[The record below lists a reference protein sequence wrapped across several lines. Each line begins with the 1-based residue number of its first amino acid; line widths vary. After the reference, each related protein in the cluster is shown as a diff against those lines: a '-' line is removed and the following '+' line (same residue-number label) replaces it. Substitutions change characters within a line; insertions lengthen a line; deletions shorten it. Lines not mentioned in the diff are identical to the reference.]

1 MKKILTLFVM
11 LLCGWSIVSAQ
22 VPAFGYQVVVRTADN
37 ELVAN
42 TPVNVTI
49 AVMSG
54 TETLYSE
61 PPAENQTDDLGILN
75 ILVGTV
81 NNADFAVVDWSKAD
95 TLVTTIT
102 VTGGDNTGS
111 IVVKTPILAVPFA
124 LQAGKGTLTTEVIE
138 QYLQTPAGKA
148 DFDILM
154 AALVANSNG
163 ATWEQIK
170 VKLVNY
176 LKNRKDKA
184 VEIVAYYLK
193 NATADDLNELYAAL
207 DNNEDKD
214 AIVSKAISLMKTYA
228 IDNRGYAMELLPAY
242 VAKVTVDDVTPII
255 EQAIEKLDN
264 MSPETREQFKD
275 ELLPRLEN
283 FAISHRDLVVRTA
296 NYFLGSVTQGQME
309 QLLNVFKN
317 TAMEQVF
324 VYNKTFNFLDYYF
337 QTTGIEAAIKAQVDS
352 ELAPNYNNNGQPG
365 YLKRSQTPNCS
376 IEPCANN

>member
-1 MKKILTLFVM
+1 M
-11 LLCGWSIVSAQ
+11 LLCGWSVVSAQ

-42 TPVNVTI
+42 TTVNVTI
-49 AVMSG
+49 AVMEG
-54 TETLYSE
+54 TQTRYSE
-61 PPAENQTDDLGILN
+61 TQNGKQTDDLGILN
-75 ILVGTV
+75 ILVGTA

-102 VTGGDNTGS
+102 VTGGDNAGP
-111 IVVKTPILAVPFA
+111 IEVKTPILAVPFA

-138 QYLQTPAGKA
+138 QYLQTPAGKE

-207 DNNEDKD
+207 DNNENKD

-242 VAKVTVDDVTPII
+242 VAKVTVDDVTPLIK
-255 EQAIEKLDN
+255 QAIVKLDN

-296 NYFLGSVTQGQME
+296 NYFLGSVTQDQME

-337 QTTGIEAAIKAQVDS
+337 QATHIEDAIKTQVDN
-352 ELAPNYNNNGQPG
+352 ELAPNYDPENPTG
-365 YLKRSQTPNCS
+365 YLKRSQASDCT

>member
-11 LLCGWSIVSAQ
+11 LLCGWSVVSAQ

-61 PPAENQTDDLGILN
+61 PQTENQTDDLGILN

-81 NNADFAVVDWSKAD
+81 NNAEFAVVDWSKAD

-102 VTGGDNTGS
+102 VTGGDNAGS
-111 IVVKTPILAVPFA
+111 IEVKTPILAVPFA

-138 QYLQTPAGKA
+138 QYLQTPAGKE

-242 VAKVTVDDVTPII
+242 VAKVTVDDVTPLI

-337 QTTGIEAAIKAQVDS
+337 QTTGIEAAIKAQVDN
-352 ELAPNYNNNGQPG
+352 ELDATDTDPG
-365 YLKRSQTPNCS
+365 YLKRSQASDCT

>member
-42 TPVNVTI
+42 TTVNVTI

-54 TETLYSE
+54 TDTLYSE
-61 PPAENQTDDLGILN
+61 PQTENQTDDLGILN

-81 NNADFAVVDWSKAD
+81 NNADFAAVDWSKAD

-102 VTGGDNTGS
+102 VTGGDNAGS
-111 IVVKTPILAVPFA
+111 IEVKTPILAVPFA

-138 QYLQTPAGKA
+138 QYLQTPAGKE

-207 DNNEDKD
+207 DNNENKD
-214 AIVSKAISLMKTYA
+214 EIVSKAISLMKTYA

-242 VAKVTVDDVTPII
+242 VAKVTVADVKPLI

-296 NYFLGSVTQGQME
+296 NYFLSSVTQEQMG

-337 QTTGIEAAIKAQVDS
+337 QTTGIEAAIKAQVDN
-352 ELAPNYNNNGQPG
+352 ELDATDTDPG
-365 YLKRSQTPNCS
+365 YLKRSQASDCT

>member
-1 MKKILTLFVM
+1 M

-42 TPVNVTI
+42 TTVNVAI

-61 PPAENQTDDLGILN
+61 PQTENQTDDLGILN
-75 ILVGTV
+75 ILVGTA

-102 VTGGDNTGS
+102 VTGDNASS
-111 IVVKTPILAVPFA
+111 IEVKTPILAVPFA

-207 DNNEDKD
+207 DNNENKD

-242 VAKVTVDDVTPII
+242 VAKVTVADVTPLI

-283 FAISHRDLVVRTA
+283 FAISHRDLVVRTV
-296 NYFLGSVTQGQME
+296 NYFLGSVTQDQMK

-337 QTTGIEAAIKAQVDS
+337 QATHIEDAIKTQVDN

-365 YLKRSQTPNCS
+365 YLKRSQASDCT
-376 IEPCANN
+376 IEPCN

>member
-42 TPVNVTI
+42 TTVNVTI

-54 TETLYSE
+54 TDTLYSE
-61 PPAENQTDDLGILN
+61 PQTENQTDDLGILN

-102 VTGGDNTGS
+102 VTGGDNAGS
-111 IVVKTPILAVPFA
+111 IEVKTPILAVPFA

-138 QYLQTPAGKA
+138 QYLQTPAGKE

-193 NATADDLNELYAAL
+193 NATAGDLNELYAAL
-207 DNNEDKD
+207 NNNEDKD

-242 VAKVTVDDVTPII
+242 VAKVTVDDVTPLI
-255 EQAIEKLDN
+255 EQAIDTLDALDDN
-264 MSPETREQFKD
+264 QRQQLKN

-337 QTTGIEAAIKAQVDS
+337 QATHIEDAIKTQVDN
-352 ELAPNYNNNGQPG
+352 ELAPNYDPENPTG
-365 YLKRSQTPNCS
+365 YLKRSQASDCT
-376 IEPCANN
+376 IEPCN

>member
-1 MKKILTLFVM
+1 M

-42 TPVNVTI
+42 TTVNVTI
-49 AVMSG
+49 AVMEG
-54 TETLYSE
+54 TQTRYSE
-61 PPAENQTDDLGILN
+61 TQNGKQTDDLGILN

-81 NNADFAVVDWSKAD
+81 NNTEFAAVDWSKAD

-102 VTGGDNTGS
+102 VAGGDNAGS
-111 IVVKTPILAVPFA
+111 IEVKTPILAVPFA

-138 QYLQTPAGKA
+138 QYLQTPAGKE

-207 DNNEDKD
+207 DNNEDKA

-242 VAKVTVDDVTPII
+242 VAKVTVDDVTPLI

-309 QLLNVFKN
+309 QLLNVFTG
-317 TAMEQVF
+317 TAMEQFF

-352 ELAPNYNNNGQPG
+352 ELAPNYDPENPTG
-365 YLKRSQTPNCS
+365 YLKRSQASDCT
-376 IEPCANN
+376 IEPCN

>member
-1 MKKILTLFVM
+1 M

-42 TPVNVTI
+42 TTVNVAI

-61 PPAENQTDDLGILN
+61 PQTENQTDNLGILN

-81 NNADFAVVDWSKAD
+81 DNTKFAAVDWSKAD

-102 VTGGDNTGS
+102 VAGGDNAGS
-111 IVVKTPILAVPFA
+111 IEVKTPILAVPFA

-138 QYLQTPAGKA
+138 QYLQTPAGKE

-193 NATADDLNELYAAL
+193 NATAGDLNELYTAFKT
-207 DNNEDKD
+207 NNENKD

-228 IDNRGYAMELLPAY
+228 IDNRGYAMELLPSY
-242 VAKVTVDDVTPII
+242 LKKVTVDDVTPLI

-296 NYFLGSVTQGQME
+296 NYFLSSVTQGQME

-317 TAMEQVF
+317 TTMEQVF
-324 VYNKTFNFLDYYF
+324 VYGKTFNFLDYYF
-337 QTTGIEAAIKAQVDS
+337 QDTHIEDAIKAQVDN
-352 ELAPNYNNNGQPG
+352 ELDATDTDPG
-365 YLKRSQTPNCS
+365 YLKRSQASDCT

>member
-11 LLCGWSIVSAQ
+11 LLCGWSVVSAQ

-42 TPVNVTI
+42 TTVNVTI
-49 AVMSG
+49 AVMEG
-54 TETLYSE
+54 TQTRYSE
-61 PPAENQTDDLGILN
+61 TQNGKQTDDLGILN

-81 NNADFAVVDWSKAD
+81 NNTEFAAVDWSKAD

-102 VTGGDNTGS
+102 VTGGDNAGS
-111 IVVKTPILAVPFA
+111 IEVKTPILAVPFA

-138 QYLQTPAGKA
+138 QYLQTPAGKE

-242 VAKVTVDDVTPII
+242 VAKVTVDDVTPLIK
-255 EQAIEKLDN
+255 QAIEKLDN

-296 NYFLGSVTQGQME
+296 NYFLGSVTQDQME

-337 QTTGIEAAIKAQVDS
+337 QTTGIEAAIKAQVDN
-352 ELAPNYNNNGQPG
+352 ELDATDTDPG
-365 YLKRSQTPNCS
+365 YLKRSQASDCT